1 MLQLKCLFCM
11 GSWGLHTQKSMGE
24 HSKKVWK
31 WLVQM
36 NEGGAPFNCNIGLYT
51 KEEMERWPCKNRLFV
66 YVYLFGY
73 RWYTK

>member
-1 MLQLKCLFCM
+1 
-11 GSWGLHTQKSMGE
+11 MGE